1 MNDEFRP
8 NELPLGWKE
17 APEAEKQN
25 WITKTTES
33 AYFSFIGN
41 RETRKDYL
49 LEKGDI
55 YSDIIRKNPLFMGE
69 PMFQSELSDKAE
81 SIADKYSMGKLLV
94 SGDNRYL
101 SDDLMKLLAY
111 IVNSSEGETDAYYK
125 LEKEQLHDNLMYA
138 PMPTY
143 KENDSY
149 TLLRSPHIAR
159 NEEVIAIPLKDVGEL
174 RKRYLSHLH
183 YVIMVDSR
191 SLIPERLGGA
201 DYDGDM
207 IKTVADPLVNAC
219 VKRSSTILPVLKIPT
234 AEPLISD
241 ANDWEAKFATVKAT
255 FSSRVGQISNA
266 ALSRGVIAYD
276 ESITDEERKTFL
288 EEDETLAIL
297 TGLERDSAKSG
308 IKPDLSA
315 YLEARNIKRSRFL
328 KYKDIYDQGDTAEWY
343 EPTKTQ
349 KLAKYFG
356 CINWDCITS
365 NLEKLPYYAYSMA
378 MQTEK
383 ATDEPAKD
391 GELFAFAAEPDWKEK
406 LDSATLERVKA
417 LISDYETALKRI
429 RFLTHTEKDMKRQN
443 DVYRILMSRGQ
454 EKDFSVDEIYS
465 AFDKM
470 SSYQVRLTRQQLIAG
485 DWQFTPP
492 EERVRRFYEI
502 TDSTWDTNIVRLFC
516 DFRCG
521 GYRMLGDVIS
531 DFDDMHRNRSLKKNY
546 LSQKGDTPQLK
557 AMVSGIKH
565 TADA

>member
-1 MNDEFRP
+1 PVRTYTRVQKKTDVKITEFDGEGLISPRLAEKLEAGHHSFQIRLPYIKGVVHEVDFASLFSELGVPFITDIFGVKHNPADVDIILTKSMFKGFGWMTENGLSWKEYMYRCRKYKHALYVSGKDREYTPDTIELNYQFLNTLAIMNDEFRP
-8 NELPLGWKE
+8 ADLPLGWNE

-41 RETRKDYL
+41 KETRKDYL
-49 LEKGDI
+49 LGKGDI
-55 YSDIIRKNPLFMGE
+55 YSDIIRKNPLVMGE

-111 IVNSSEGETDAYYK
+111 IVKAFEGEASAYQR
-125 LEKEQLHDNLMYA
+125 LEKEQLHNNLMYA

-159 NEEVIAIPLKDVGEL
+159 NEEVVAIPLKDVGDI

-241 ANDWEAKFATVKAT
+241 ANDWESRFTTVKDT

-276 ESITDEERKTFL
+276 ESITDEERKAVL
-288 EEDETLAIL
+288 EEVETLAIL
-297 TGLERDSAKSG
+297 TGLEIDSAKSG

-328 KYKDIYDQGDTAEWY
+328 KYKDIFDQGD
-343 EPTKTQ
+343 
-349 KLAKYFG
+349 
-356 CINWDCITS
+356 N
-365 NLEKLPYYAYSMA
+365 
-378 MQTEK
+378 
-383 ATDEPAKD
+383 
-391 GELFAFAAEPDWKEK
+391 
-406 LDSATLERVKA
+406 
-417 LISDYETALKRI
+417 
-429 RFLTHTEKDMKRQN
+429 
-443 DVYRILMSRGQ
+443 
-454 EKDFSVDEIYS
+454 
-465 AFDKM
+465 
-470 SSYQVRLTRQQLIAG
+470 
-485 DWQFTPP
+485 
-492 EERVRRFYEI
+492 
-502 TDSTWDTNIVRLFC
+502 
-516 DFRCG
+516 
-521 GYRMLGDVIS
+521 
-531 DFDDMHRNRSLKKNY
+531 
-546 LSQKGDTPQLK
+546 
-557 AMVSGIKH
+557 
-565 TADA
+565 